1 MLSSVDG
8 QLLLIFALQIVALL
22 TLARTLGYLVTRWGQ
37 PPVVGELAAGIV
49 LGPSIFGALSPPAF
63 EWLFPVDPVQESMLH
78 VVAWLG
84 AVLLLASAGTEIDLG
99 RLRRLLRGNSLLPL
113 MSVLLPLAGGLAIA
127 WFLPAEFVGEDVDRA
142 LFAGFV
148 AVSLTISGLPVVARI
163 LLDMGLLRR
172 DLGQL
177 ILAVASFDDVV
188 GWLLLGVL
196 TRLAFDS
203 EGWAA
208 LGVGA
213 LVAVVLLGLLLTV
226 GQRLV
231 DAVLR
236 VSFRLTDGSS
246 GPFTVTLI
254 VILLGAA
261 LADLG
266 GLDPLVGA
274 LAGGIVL
281 GRSPMRRPMVRRS
294 VTLVSTAALAP
305 LFFATVGME
314 LDLTSL
320 GNVGTAAWA
329 LAVLMVA
336 CLTKIGGGW
345 VAGRLGPVPVA
356 VGTAVGIGLNA
367 RGGLSIVVAAIAASA
382 GVFTDAAL
390 TTIVVVA
397 LATSVMAP
405 PLLRRTLPRL
415 PEDPEELDRLA
426 QEALRRESQVASA
439 SRVLLPTRGGVNSRV
454 AARVIDLVLD
464 DEASVTVMSVAD
476 HGDVTAA
483 GIVSAEVAELF
494 GHRRIEQRS
503 PDTRDPAAAIL
514 AEAARGYD
522 LLVVGA
528 SQNVQHPSQ
537 LSDVLQRLLTESPVP
552 VVLVRSRDDVEGLVF
567 HRLLTPASG
576 TRGGNVAEDLTYLL
590 AVGSG
595 AEVDVVHVI
604 ARSDRVLTGAWFGN
618 ADRQP
623 AAEGLLS
630 RSIGR
635 ARRFGMVA
643 SGLTRVGASAWEELL
658 GAAVERGADVIVAAT
673 QTRDLGGRPFLGHGI
688 EYLLEH
694 APQTLVIVA
703 FPPDQRPEWEGA
715 PELTLP

>member
-1 MLSSVDG
+1 MLSSLDG
-8 QLLLIFALQIVALL
+8 QLLLVFALQVVILL
-22 TLARTLGYLVTRWGQ
+22 TAARSLGYLVARWGQ
-37 PPVVGELAAGIV
+37 PPVVGELVAGILVGPTV
-49 LGPSIFGALSPPAF
+49 LGTVSPGAFG
-63 EWLFPVDPVQESMLH
+63 WLFPADPVQEGMLH
-78 VVAWLG
+78 AVAWLG

-99 RLRRLLRGNSLLPL
+99 RLRRLLRGNALLPL
-113 MSVLLPLAGGLAIA
+113 LNVLLPLAGGLAIA
-127 WFLPAEFVGEDVDRA
+127 WYLPAGFVGEGVDRA
-142 LFAGFV
+142 IFAAFV

-177 ILAVASFDDVV
+177 TVAVVSFDDVV

-196 TRLAFDS
+196 TRLAFDPQ
-203 EGWAA
+203 GWASLA
-208 LGVGA
+208 VGA
-213 LVAVVLLGLLLTV
+213 VAALALLALLLTV

-236 VSFRLTDGSS
+236 SSFRLTDGTS

-261 LADLG
+261 LADIG

-274 LAGGIVL
+274 LAAGIVL

-314 LDLTSL
+314 LDLASL
-320 GNVGTAAWA
+320 GDAGTAAWA
-329 LAVLMVA
+329 LAVLVVA
-336 CLTKIGGGW
+336 CVTKIGAGW
-345 VAGRLGPVPVA
+345 AAGRLGPVPVA
-356 VGTAVGIGLNA
+356 VGTAVGIGSNA
-367 RGGLSIVVAAIAASA
+367 RGGLAIVVAAIAASA

-390 TTIVVVA
+390 TTVVVVA
-397 LATSVMAP
+397 LATSMMAP
-405 PLLRRTLPRL
+405 PLLRRILPRL

-476 HGDVTAA
+476 QGDVTAA
-483 GIVSAEVAELF
+483 GIVSADVAELF
-494 GHRRIEQRS
+494 GHRRVEQRS
-503 PDTRDPAAAIL
+503 PDTPDPASAIL
-514 AEAARGYD
+514 AEAERGYD

-528 SQNVQHPSQ
+528 SQDVQHPRQ

-567 HRLLTPASG
+567 RRLLTPASG
-576 TRGGNVAEDLTYLL
+576 TRAGDVAEDLTYLL

-635 ARRFGMVA
+635 ARRFGMAA

-658 GAAVERGADVIVAAT
+658 DAAVEREADVIVAAT

-703 FPPDQRPEWEGA
+703 FPPDRRPEWEDT
-715 PELTLP
+715 PQLVLP